1 MRTQMKLR
9 GIMALA
15 MLVGL
20 TVVFAALPDAPRV
33 QAHDDHND
41 LHHRLRMTAANLT
54 LRESPQPAA
63 IDEPDR
69 FGSGSANTITDDAIA
84 LEWNEIAVATI
95 GAQPPFPAARSMA
108 TVQLAVFEA
117 VNAITGKYE
126 PYLGTISA
134 PSGASSEAAAVA
146 AAHGVLKAFF
156 PAQGATLDQQRTN
169 SLATIP
175 DGQAENDG
183 IAVGEAAAAA
193 MVANRTNDG
202 SAPPQF
208 HTPPN
213 SDPYEWQTTA
223 GCPAGGGVFK
233 HWPNVKPFGIESSS
247 QFRANPPPKLTS
259 GEYARDYNE
268 VQAVGEMNSALRP
281 QDRTDVAVFYN
292 AQFVHV
298 GWNSVLRQIAS
309 TRNDDITSTART
321 AAVMNMSL
329 SDAFITVF
337 ETKYFYRTWRPVTA
351 IPRGDED
358 GNLRTGPSPFTPLIL
373 TPCFPSYPSA
383 HGAGTGSALEVL
395 ERAYGRHNSV
405 TMSHPNAPGIV
416 LHYNDLRDIIDDVS
430 DARVFGGI
438 HFRHDQDAGERQG
451 RDVGRYNN
459 QRLLRRVGDEEGI

>member
-1 MRTQMKLR
+1 MNTQRNLLR
-9 GIMALA
+9 IFALV
-15 MLVGL
+15 MVFGL
-20 TVVFAALPDAPRV
+20 TLALVALWDMTRVRANDDDKLLTGGPTFGDGMRSTRSVRPPRLAP
-33 QAHDDHND
+33 ASA
-41 LHHRLRMTAANLT
+41 TA
-54 LRESPQPAA
+54 
-63 IDEPDR
+63 
-69 FGSGSANTITDDAIA
+69 ITSDAIV
-84 LEWNEIAVATI
+84 LQWNEIAVATI
-95 GAQPPFPAARSMA
+95 GAQPPLPAARFMA

-117 VNAITGKYE
+117 VNAITGEYE
-126 PYLGTISA
+126 PYLGTITA
-134 PSGASSEAAAVA
+134 PPGASTEAAAVA

-156 PAQGATLDQQRTN
+156 PAQGATLDQQRAN

-175 DGQAENDG
+175 DGQAKTDG

-193 MVANRTNDG
+193 MIADRTNDG

-223 GCPAGGGVFK
+223 GCPAGGGAFK
-233 HWPNVKPFGIESSS
+233 HWPNVKPFAIESSS

-259 GEYARDYNE
+259 GEYARDYDE
-268 VQAVGEMNSALRP
+268 VQAVGEMNSSLRP

-358 GNLRTGPSPFTPLIL
+358 GNRLTGPSSFTPLIL

-416 LHYNDLRDIIDDVS
+416 LQYNDLRDIIDDVS

-438 HFRHDQDAGERQG
+438 HFRYDQDAGERQG

-459 QRLLRRVGDEEGI
+459 HNRLRPVHDDD

>member
-1 MRTQMKLR
+1 MNAQKNLR
-9 GIMALA
+9 RAIALTI
-15 MLVGL
+15 VFGL
-20 TVVFAALPDAPRV
+20 TMSLVALWAFTRV
-33 QAHDDHND
+33 QAND
-41 LHHRLRMTAANLT
+41 EDKLLTGGPTFGDSMRSTRSVGPSRLASVSAM
-54 LRESPQPAA
+54 A
-63 IDEPDR
+63 IT
-69 FGSGSANTITDDAIA
+69 SDAIV

-117 VNAITGKYE
+117 VNAITGEYE

-134 PSGASSEAAAVA
+134 PSGASAEAAAVA

-183 IAVGEAAAAA
+183 IAVGEAAAVA

-208 HTPPN
+208 HAPPS

-223 GCPAGGGVFK
+223 GCPAGGGAFK

-247 QFRANPPPKLTS
+247 QFRTNPPPKLTS

-268 VQAVGEMNSALRP
+268 VQAVGEINSALRP
-281 QDRTDVAVFYN
+281 QDRTDVAVLYN
-292 AQFVHV
+292 AQFVHF

-309 TRNDDITSTART
+309 TRNDDITRTART

-329 SDAFITVF
+329 SDAFVTVF

-351 IPRGDED
+351 IPRADED
-358 GNLRTGPSPFTPLIL
+358 GNLLTDPSSFTPLIL
-373 TPCFPSYPSA
+373 TPCFPGYPSA

-416 LHYNDLRDIIDDVS
+416 LQYSDLRDIIDDVA

-438 HFRHDQDAGERQG
+438 HFRYDQDAGERQG

-459 QRLLRRVGDEEGI
+459 HNRLRPVHDDD

>member
-1 MRTQMKLR
+1 MNTQRKLR
-9 GIMALA
+9 QLFALTII
-15 MLVGL
+15 LGFTL
-20 TVVFAALPDAPRV
+20 TFVARSGRANYN
-33 QAHDDHND
+33 DH
-41 LHHRLRMTAANLT
+41 LR
-54 LRESPQPAA
+54 PA
-63 IDEPDR
+63 
-69 FGSGSANTITDDAIA
+69 STTITSDAIV
-84 LEWNEIAVATI
+84 LQWNEIAVTTI
-95 GAQPPFPAARSMA
+95 GAQPPFPAARFMA

-117 VNAITGKYE
+117 VNAITGEYQ

-134 PSGASSEAAAVA
+134 PPGGSTEAATIT

-156 PAQGATLDQQRTN
+156 PAQSATLDQKRAD

-175 DGQAENDG
+175 DGQAKTDG

-193 MVANRTNDG
+193 MIANRTNDG

-208 HTPPN
+208 HTPSN

-223 GCPAGGGVFK
+223 GCPAGGGAFK

-247 QFRANPPPKLTS
+247 QFRANSPPKLTS

-268 VQAVGEMNSALRP
+268 VQAVGEMNSSLRP
-281 QDRTDVAVFYN
+281 QDRTNVALLYN
-292 AQFVHV
+292 AQAVHY

-309 TRNDDITSTART
+309 GRNDSITSTART
-321 AAVMNMSL
+321 AAVMNMSI

-358 GNLRTGPSPFTPLIL
+358 GNQLTGPSAFTPLIL

-395 ERAYGRHNSV
+395 ERAYGRFHSV
-405 TMSHPNAPGIV
+405 TMSHPNAAGIIIP
-416 LHYNDLRDIIDDVS
+416 YTDLRDIIDDVS

-438 HFRHDQDAGERQG
+438 HFRYDQDAGERQG
-451 RDVGRYNN
+451 RDVGRYINHN
-459 QRLLRRVGDEEGI
+459 KLRQIEEEE

>member
-69 FGSGSANTITDDAIA
+69 FGSGSANTITDDAIV
-84 LEWNEIAVATI
+84 LQWNEIAVATI
-95 GAQPPFPAARSMA
+95 GAQPPFPASRFMA
-108 TVQLAVFEA
+108 TVQVAVFEA
-117 VNAITGKYE
+117 VNAITGDYE
-126 PYLGTISA
+126 PYLGTITA
-134 PSGASSEAAAVA
+134 PPGASTEAAAVA

-156 PAQGATLDQQRTN
+156 PAQGATLDQQRAD

-175 DGQAENDG
+175 DGQAKNDG

-193 MVANRTNDG
+193 MIANRTNDG

-208 HTPPN
+208 HTPQN

-223 GCPAGGGVFK
+223 GCPAGGGAFK

-247 QFRANPPPKLTS
+247 QFRADPPPKLTS
-259 GEYARDYNE
+259 GKYARDYNE
-268 VQAVGEMNSALRP
+268 VQAVGEMNSTLRP
-281 QDRTDVAVFYN
+281 QDRTDVARLLQCPTSSRMAGIQCYGRLP
-292 AQFVHV
+292 APATT
-298 GWNSVLRQIAS
+298 AS
-309 TRNDDITSTART
+309 ASTART

-337 ETKYFYRTWRPVTA
+337 ERKYFYRTWRPVTA

-358 GNLRTGPSPFTPLIL
+358 GNLRTGPILVHSVHSHAVLPGLSVGTWGRNRLGARGSRKGLRSTSFGHPVASRCARYRAPLQRSQRHHRRCL
-373 TPCFPSYPSA
+373 GRSRVWRDSFPS
-383 HGAGTGSALEVL
+383 
-395 ERAYGRHNSV
+395 
-405 TMSHPNAPGIV
+405 
-416 LHYNDLRDIIDDVS
+416 
-430 DARVFGGI
+430 
-438 HFRHDQDAGERQG
+438 
-451 RDVGRYNN
+451 
-459 QRLLRRVGDEEGI
+459 

>member
-1 MRTQMKLR
+1 
-9 GIMALA
+9 
-15 MLVGL
+15 
-20 TVVFAALPDAPRV
+20 
-33 QAHDDHND
+33 
-41 LHHRLRMTAANLT
+41 
-54 LRESPQPAA
+54 
-63 IDEPDR
+63 
-69 FGSGSANTITDDAIA
+69 
-84 LEWNEIAVATI
+84 
-95 GAQPPFPAARSMA
+95 MA

-117 VNAITGKYE
+117 VNAITGEYE

-134 PSGASSEAAAVA
+134 APGASSEAAAVA

-156 PAQGATLDQQRTN
+156 PLQGATLDQQRAN

-175 DGQAENDG
+175 DGQAKNDG

-268 VQAVGEMNSALRP
+268 VQAVGEMNSPLRP
-281 QDRTDVAVFYN
+281 PDRTDVAVFYN

-298 GWNSVLRQIAS
+298 GWNSVLRQIAG

-321 AAVMNMSL
+321 AAVMNMSI

-358 GNLRTGPSPFTPLIL
+358 GNRLTAPSLFTPLIL
-373 TPCFPSYPSA
+373 TPCFPGYPSA

-416 LHYNDLRDIIDDVS
+416 LQYNDLRDIIDDVS

-451 RDVGRYNN
+451 REVGRYNN
-459 QRLLRRVGDEEGI
+459 HKRLRPVH